1 MALPPCTIG
10 HHRARILAVRGIPKP
25 LTSWLNQIKINLFYV
40 EFYSMNVK
48 VVNSLIENC
57 FAVVECLAAEAR
69 SMRLSEIADRLGL
82 QRSGTHRMLATL
94 SGLGWVEQ
102 DRDTELYR
110 LTLKLAALGHR
121 FLAATQFLDVCQPVV
136 DRVAAAT
143 CELVRLAVVE
153 NGELTTLAH
162 AQGAQGSLA
171 CQSRVFP
178 SLPLHVTA
186 SGKAW
191 LATLSNEAALKMVLT
206 PGFGEPKDY
215 GPNAVRSVN
224 ALIKE
229 LKRTRERG
237 FGLAIEEAEPGVS
250 AVAVTICP
258 DGRNVQ
264 GVLAV
269 VGPAIRMSK
278 TRIEEIARI
287 ARRGADELAMLWPLR
302 HVRRAAIPHPR
313 AVT

>member
-1 MALPPCTIG
+1 MT
-10 HHRARILAVRGIPKP
+10 
-25 LTSWLNQIKINLFYV
+25 
-40 EFYSMNVK
+40 VK

-57 FAVVECLAAEAR
+57 FAVLECLAAEAR

-82 QRSGTHRMLATL
+82 QKSGTHRMLTAL

-121 FLAATQFLDVCQPVV
+121 FLAATQILDVCQPVV
-136 DRVAAAT
+136 DRVAAGT
-143 CELVRLAVVE
+143 RELVRLAVVE
-153 NGELTTLAH
+153 NGELTTIAH

-206 PGFGEPKDY
+206 AGFGEPKDY

-237 FGLAIEEAEPGVS
+237 FGLAIEEAEPGVA

-258 DGRNVQ
+258 DGRDIR

-269 VGPAIRMSK
+269 IGPAVRMSE
-278 TRIEEIARI
+278 TRIEEIVGI
-287 ARRGADELAMLWPLR
+287 ARSAADELAMLWPLR
-302 HVRRAAIPHPR
+302 QVKRARIPHPR
-313 AVT
+313 AVA

>member
-1 MALPPCTIG
+1 MTI
-10 HHRARILAVRGIPKP
+10 
-25 LTSWLNQIKINLFYV
+25 
-40 EFYSMNVK
+40 K

-57 FAVVECLAAEAR
+57 FAIVEFLAAEGR
-69 SMRLSEIADRLGL
+69 SLRLSEIADRLGL
-82 QRSGTHRMLATL
+82 QKSGTHRILSTL

-110 LTLKLAALGHR
+110 LSLKLPALGYR
-121 FLAATQFLDVCQPVV
+121 FLAATQILEVCQPVV
-136 DRVAAAT
+136 DRVAAA
-143 CELVRLAVVE
+143 CRELVRLAVVE
-153 NGELTTLAH
+153 NGELTTIAH

-191 LATLSNEAALKMVLT
+191 LATLSNEAALKKVLT
-206 PGFGEPKDY
+206 AGFGGPKDY

-237 FGLAIEEAEPGVS
+237 FGLAVEEAEPGVS

-258 DGRNVQ
+258 DGREIR

-269 VGPAIRMSK
+269 VGPAVRMNE
-278 TRIEEIARI
+278 TRIEDIAGI
-287 ARRGADELAMLWPLR
+287 AQSGANELAMLWPLR
-302 HVRRAAIPHPR
+302 HVQRAAIPHPK
-313 AVT
+313 AVA